1 MESEPKP
8 FTQISQGKNKHT
20 KTEENPI
27 KTHMNEEIKST
38 LNKVKQSRNISL
50 EQLKLLLEI
59 NDDEGVRFMREE
71 AVKVCQKTYG
81 KQVFIRGLIEFTNF
95 CKNDCYYCGIR
106 RNNSHADRYRLTK
119 EQMLDCCANG
129 YELGFRTFVLQGGED
144 GYFTDD
150 KICDLVSAIKE
161 KYPDCAVTLSIGE
174 KSKESYKR
182 YFDAGADR
190 YLLRHET
197 ADEAHY
203 KKLHPEEMSLA
214 HRKQCLWDL
223 KEIGYQVGCGF
234 MVGSPGQTVETLYE
248 DLQFIRELQP
258 HMVGI
263 GPFISQKDTPFAD
276 KASGTM
282 EQTLKLL
289 AIIRLIQ
296 PHVLLPAT
304 TALGTIHPKGRELG
318 ILSGANVV
326 MPNLSPVNVR
336 EKYKLYD
343 NKICTGDEAAEC
355 RYCMENRMKSIG
367 YEVVVS
373 RGDYIE

>member
-38 LNKVKQSRNISL
+38 INKVKQSRNISL
-50 EQLKLLLEI
+50 EQLKLLLET
-59 NDDEGVRFMREE
+59 NDNEGIRFMCEE

-81 KQVFIRGLIEFTNF
+81 NQVFIRGLIEFTNF

-106 RNNSHADRYRLTK
+106 RSNSHADRYRLTK

-296 PHVLLPAT
+296 PHVLLPST

-367 YEVVVS
+367 YEVAVS